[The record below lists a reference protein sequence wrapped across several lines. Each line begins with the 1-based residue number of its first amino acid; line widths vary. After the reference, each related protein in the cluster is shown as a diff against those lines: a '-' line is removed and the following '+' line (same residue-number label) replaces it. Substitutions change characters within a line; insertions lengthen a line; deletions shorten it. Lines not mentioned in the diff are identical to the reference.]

1 MPYFGLDCE
10 FIEIIQRMY
19 WILGDTMKKIVFSLL
34 VAAFAVSTVP
44 MMTSSPAKA
53 ECKYTQNSGK
63 AAWSC

>member
-1 MPYFGLDCE
+1 
-10 FIEIIQRMY
+10 
-19 WILGDTMKKIVFSLL
+19 MKKFALALVVAVFAL
-34 VAAFAVSTVP
+34 STVP